1 MKDGS
6 AHESRQE
13 QIPDA
18 HDFSVQTQNIL
29 GLTDPRPGG
38 SLGDSCP
45 DISLW
50 TCLQC
55 HVFQQVSVI
64 PATCDN
70 TYFGMF
76 LSLDD
81 KKSFHLCS
89 TLHRGASSSSR
100 GQCDKVQQS
109 VSSWPGVWST
119 SSLPGP
125 WDLLCTPAKS

>member
-18 HDFSVQTQNIL
+18 HAFSVQTQNIR

-38 SLGDSCP
+38 SLGASCP

-55 HVFQQVSVI
+55 HLFQYLSVI
-64 PATCDN
+64 PASCDN
-70 TYFGMF
+70 IYLGRFCLWMIKRVF
-76 LSLDD
+76 IWVS
-81 KKSFHLCS
+81 
-89 TLHRGASSSSR
+89 LHRGASISSR

-119 SSLPGP
+119 CSLPGP
-125 WDLLCTPAKS
+125 CDSLCT